1 MKFPVDRLKARLKT
15 LLSKP
20 ADAELVI
27 RPRYAPH
34 TKLLIATIAAVLV
47 LAGIGLAY
55 NHGLQRAG
63 LVRTTLDERADSLRD
78 EARTLESENQNLRE
92 ALARA
97 SRALQM
103 NETTFTELDR
113 ALKESAREIAGLREE
128 LGFYRNLASPAA
140 RSTTLQVQRFTLQR
154 ASGDNSF
161 RYKIVVVQTRKQ
173 DRPVTGEIRVLVTGT
188 RRGKQETL
196 TVTGAGAAGTVLK
209 LRTMQEVEGELRL
222 PDGFKP
228 AQIKVSVR
236 PTNVQR
242 PVVQYFTWPQ
252 V

>member
-1 MKFPVDRLKARLKT
+1 MTFSIEHLRS
-15 LLSKP
+15 LLIKP
-20 ADAELVI
+20 AATDLVI

-34 TKLLIATIAAVLV
+34 TKLTIAAIIAAVL
-47 LAGIGLAY
+47 LGGIGLAY

-63 LVRTTLDERADSLRD
+63 LVRTTLDERAESLRD
-78 EARTLESENQNLRE
+78 EAKTLESENQNLRE

-140 RSTTLQVQRFTLQR
+140 KSAAVQVQRFTLQR
-154 ASGDNSF
+154 APGGKTF
-161 RYKIVVVQTRKQ
+161 RYKVVVVQSRKQ
-173 DRPVTGEIRVLVTGT
+173 DRPMTGEIRVSVTGT
-188 RRGKQETL
+188 RRGREETIA
-196 TVTGAGAAGTVLK
+196 VPGAGGANTGLK
-209 LRTMQEVEGELRL
+209 LRYMQEVEGNLRL
-222 PDGFKP
+222 PDGFAP
-228 AQIKVSVR
+228 ARIKVSVR
-236 PTNVQR
+236 PTNAQR
-242 PVVQYFTWPQ
+242 PVEQYFTWPQ